1 MCQPFPAPCFGA
13 SDTVGRTGSRKR
25 ARGSLQSSCSRQQLF
40 VVQSNFIFTHSS
52 LTSLLLLL
60 SHPCVEEEQS
70 PLPTIQHHQ
79 SLKVLSPHLPAACPS
94 AGTSVSHIFGLQ
106 CSVNRKESESQLIP
120 CLAEDTHGKAAFR
133 VEVDQVFKVPSRV
146 SEQILHA
153 WGTLSPS
160 KHLLGSERKGKLLR
174 NCNCFFFF
182 FSSCL
187 FCFCLGDGKNA
198 QSLALSGK
206 AELFACFCRCS
217 VKAFCETGRGKAAKP
232 SDLSAMHAG

>member
-60 SHPCVEEEQS
+60 SHPCVGEEQS
-70 PLPTIQHHQ
+70 PLSTIQHHQ

-174 NCNCFFFF
+174 NCNFFFF
-182 FSSCL
+182 FFPHVCSAFVSVMARML
-187 FCFCLGDGKNA
+187 
-198 QSLALSGK
+198 SLW
-206 AELFACFCRCS
+206 
-217 VKAFCETGRGKAAKP
+217 P
-232 SDLSAMHAG
+232 